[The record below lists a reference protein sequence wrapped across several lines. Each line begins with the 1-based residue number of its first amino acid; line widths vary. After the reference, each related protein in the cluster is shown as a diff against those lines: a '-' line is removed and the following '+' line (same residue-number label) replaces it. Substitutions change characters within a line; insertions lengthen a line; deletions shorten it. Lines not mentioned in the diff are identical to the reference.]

1 MDKKLKDDIQISIG
15 AGALFGFAIY
25 LIMLR
30 INQAMWYLS
39 IVAGVGLAGI
49 LVVFL
54 LCQNKFGAQKY
65 QKAFAQFGYEAK
77 FQCVGNFMTEYGR
90 KTGQIYYCGEHI
102 VLLGLDRKPHVTMDI
117 CRDDV
122 DSYSMPRVVQLDIHM
137 KDGSTQTI
145 HTGDAGVIASL
156 MKKKHWGKRR

>member
-30 INQAMWYLS
+30 INESLWYLS
-39 IVAGVGLAGI
+39 ILAGVALAAI

-54 LCQNKFGAQKY
+54 LCQNKFGTQRY
-65 QKAFAQFGYEAK
+65 QKAIAAFGYEVK
-77 FQCVGNFMTEYGR
+77 FQCVGNFTSEYGK

-102 VLLGLDRKPHVTMDI
+102 VLLGLDRKPHVTIDI
-117 CRDDV
+117 SREDV
-122 DSYSMPRVVQLDIHM
+122 DSYSMPRVVQLDIHL

-145 HTGDAGVIASL
+145 HTGDAGAIANL
-156 MKKKHWGKRR
+156 MKKKHWGKRK